1 MQAHKVK
8 RIDHARGAVGS
19 ALQKTWHGRLVASF
33 QIEFLFVVITNTI
46 SSSSTM
52 SMLNKARLAVLFALC
67 LMATDVMAH
76 QHQHQHQLHQRA
88 HDHHPLVEPLG
99 KKPFGPMDGSH
110 RPDRRSDEPAQKRF
124 YTLQPNQQLD
134 IALEEQRAVALKFD
148 GLEKNAGVLY
158 IVRTGSQHE
167 KAPLKVVGMG
177 TKRNEVTA
185 TTSSYT
191 VMKTTMILPFVLMS
205 KHGDMHLSL
214 LLCEKDKPCSPP
226 SPRTCNNGTASSIV
240 NACICEPG
248 LYGANCS
255 NVYPNTT
262 TRVVVVYRSTWYNSA
277 LRVVAVGAE
286 ILLFVVAGSMVVT
299 LFVAVSYALICV
311 VNRHCTVQGMA
322 AMAKSEEE
330 QGLMSISIKSSDSDS
345 ESESDKKNPSAPPA
359 AAVLTTAP
367 HPPPYGVVVLPAP
380 AGSVPQAA
388 YPAPNA
394 LEMSV
399 YPAAYGSGP
408 RPVVVYPQQ
417 QAQATLY
424 PQLQGPNNN

>member
-1 MQAHKVK
+1 M
-8 RIDHARGAVGS
+8 
-19 ALQKTWHGRLVASF
+19 SF

-46 SSSSTM
+46 SSSRTM

-76 QHQHQHQLHQRA
+76 QHQHHLHQRA

-110 RPDRRSDEPAQKRF
+110 HPDRRSDEPAQKRF

-177 TKRNEVTA
+177 TKRNEVTD

-214 LLCEKDKPCSPP
+214 LLCEKDKPCSPF
-226 SPRTCNNGTASSIV
+226 SS
-240 NACICEPG
+240 
-248 LYGANCS
+248 
-255 NVYPNTT
+255 
-262 TRVVVVYRSTWYNSA
+262 RS
-277 LRVVAVGAE
+277 E
-286 ILLFVVAGSMVVT
+286 
-299 LFVAVSYALICV
+299 
-311 VNRHCTVQGMA
+311 
-322 AMAKSEEE
+322 
-330 QGLMSISIKSSDSDS
+330 
-345 ESESDKKNPSAPPA
+345 
-359 AAVLTTAP
+359 
-367 HPPPYGVVVLPAP
+367 
-380 AGSVPQAA
+380 
-388 YPAPNA
+388 
-394 LEMSV
+394 
-399 YPAAYGSGP
+399 
-408 RPVVVYPQQ
+408 
-417 QAQATLY
+417 
-424 PQLQGPNNN
+424 